1 MKKNYAALLLAVMLL
16 LGGCAP
22 DRWGG
27 EAAQSAPV
35 SLEEIPSYAGS
46 PYVQINGNVPFFS
59 QEEKERTDAFE
70 IYSDLDALGR
80 CGTAYAN
87 VCPALQPT
95 EERGRIGQI
104 RPSGWHTVK
113 YNGYVEGNYLYNRC
127 HLIAYQLTGENANEK
142 NLITGTRYMNC
153 DGQLPFEERVA
164 DHIEATGNH
173 VLYRVTPLYEGED
186 LVASGVLMEAFS
198 VEDHGALQFC
208 VFCYNVQPGIVIDYA
223 TGDSRLADDGGA
235 DASQGYVL
243 NLNTK
248 KFHRPD
254 CRSVAEIAQS
264 NRLDRNCTRE
274 ELLALGYEPC
284 GNCRP

>member
-1 MKKNYAALLLAVMLL
+1 
-16 LGGCAP
+16 
-22 DRWGG
+22 
-27 EAAQSAPV
+27 
-35 SLEEIPSYAGS
+35 
-46 PYVQINGNVPFFS
+46 
-59 QEEKERTDAFE
+59 
-70 IYSDLDALGR
+70 
-80 CGTAYAN
+80 
-87 VCPALQPT
+87 
-95 EERGRIGQI
+95 
-104 RPSGWHTVK
+104 
-113 YNGYVEGNYLYNRC
+113 
-127 HLIAYQLTGENANEK
+127 
-142 NLITGTRYMNC
+142 
-153 DGQLPFEERVA
+153 
-164 DHIEATGNH
+164 
-173 VLYRVTPLYEGED
+173 
-186 LVASGVLMEAFS
+186 MEAFS